1 MNTRILCLLALLPL
15 LAGCVTG
22 GHYSDDAVVEAA
34 RYRSSEPPR
43 MTLYT
48 MINNRSGKGAHSS
61 LLINASETVI
71 FDPAGSFYADVV
83 PEQDDVL
90 FGISPQI
97 EEAYKGAH
105 ARETFP
111 VVRQHVPL
119 TAEQA
124 ETAYRLALAN
134 GPVAGA
140 FCANAT
146 ARLVQQIPGFEGIR
160 TTFYPVK
167 LQEEFAKLEGVVTD
181 KYYEYD
187 SADLQEGLRK
197 GNEALNAD

>member
-1 MNTRILCLLALLPL
+1 
-15 LAGCVTG
+15 
-22 GHYSDDAVVEAA
+22 
-34 RYRSSEPPR
+34 

-71 FDPAGSFYADVV
+71 FDPAGSFYADIV

-105 ARETFP
+105 ARETFH